1 MNPLAL
7 VLLDADDGELLGVF
21 PPGTTEDEA
30 KIYATRF
37 SAKNYLEIRA
47 EATYKRLLDLDTKA
61 VKVWYAHLE
70 RTGGEVV
77 VNPLVGDWKW
87 PGIDFVPDEPVT
99 SRTHRLTTGTVFVEV
114 IGWDREAV
122 REAAAKAKDWLEG
135 ITP

>member
-47 EATYKRLLDLDTKA
+47 EATYKRLLNLDTKP
-61 VKVWYAHLE
+61 VKVFHGCVE
-70 RTGGEVV
+70 RTGGVV
-77 VNPLVGDWKW
+77 AGGKVTGDWKW
-87 PGIDFVPDEPVT
+87 PGMDYVPDEPVT
-99 SRTHRLTTGTVFVEV
+99 SRTIQLTGGTTVVEV
-114 IGWDREAV
+114 YGTDKAKV
-122 REAAAKAKDWLEG
+122 RESVAKARDWLEG